1 MFTTFNLNLWLKPAH
16 LLRGTCQ
23 NNNPIANA
31 RINCSCHLMSRV
43 VKKSFLF
50 SVPPK
55 VVPVPPDGQF
65 VVRKGSTITLTCQ
78 VSGNPRPKITWQR
91 SVRLFYK
98 FLGWRSAK
106 CLNPSGKNSQVLS
119 GWALCIATK
128 TNSISISCVLRL
140 KLGCGILS
148 YDIVRHPAPL

>member
-1 MFTTFNLNLWLKPAH
+1 MIKTSPFAMGDMP
-16 LLRGTCQ
+16 
-23 NNNPIANA
+23 NNNPIANT
-31 RINCSCHLMSRV
+31 RINCSCHSLISRV

-91 SVRLFYK
+91 SVRLFK
-98 FLGWRSAK
+98 KIWWRSAK

-128 TNSISISCVLRL
+128 TNLISISCVLRL